1 MPGTW
6 VVALVPMHPK
16 TWNVLC
22 MATLFLPCEIVLE
35 LDLILEN
42 ALCME
47 SPDLGGGDQM
57 GMRNL
62 KY

>member
-1 MPGTW
+1 M
-6 VVALVPMHPK
+6 
-16 TWNVLC
+16 
-22 MATLFLPCEIVLE
+22 LE

-47 SPDLGGGDQM
+47 SLDLGGGDQM

>member
-1 MPGTW
+1 
-6 VVALVPMHPK
+6 
-16 TWNVLC
+16 
-22 MATLFLPCEIVLE
+22 VLE

-42 ALCME
+42 AFSME
-47 SPDLGGGDQM
+47 SPDIGGRNQM